1 VAPGARSCR
10 MNAGSAA
17 GDHLAHMSFCY
28 LLIAARHGGGPL
40 GMSLVSRAADA
51 APDSGRTGPDLAA
64 SGAQNPQLCT
74 SEGLLHPASIAA
86 QIGGYT
92 RGRHGLADHAG

>member
-1 VAPGARSCR
+1 

-64 SGAQNPQLCT
+64 SGTQNPPLCT

-86 QIGGYT
+86 QAAVCATEGTCPITKRETGF
-92 RGRHGLADHAG
+92 AD